1 MRARHQPQD
10 RQGPRPDDPAVAAGA
25 GGSSYR
31 VMPRRRFL
39 LTSLGGVIAAPLAAG
54 AQPGQAV
61 PRVALVAATSP
72 TETIAGPDPAHPQV
86 RGFVRALRNLGYVEG
101 RNLVLERR
109 SLEGR
114 WERAPELFAELMRLK
129 VQVMVLPTPAIAKQ
143 ALSAGVSIPIVVVG
157 TDLVEEGL
165 VASLARPGGTVTGL
179 ELSPTPEYHQKWLE
193 LLKEAVPRLSQV
205 RVLTGP
211 HAPNPELIARTV
223 RSLEA
228 AARTLRL
235 TLDWTDV
242 KNVAQVAE
250 ALDVM
255 ASQRAEAL
263 VTLMS
268 ATLFV
273 ARRQIVA
280 FALRRRLPMISAQ
293 REFVEEGGLMSY
305 GADIRREPYASA
317 AVYVDKILKGANAA
331 DLPVERPTKV
341 ELVINLKTAKAL
353 GLTIPPS
360 LLLRADQVI
369 E

>member
-1 MRARHQPQD
+1 M
-10 RQGPRPDDPAVAAGA
+10 
-25 GGSSYR
+25 
-31 VMPRRRFL
+31 
-39 LTSLGGVIAAPLAAG
+39 
-54 AQPGQAV
+54 
-61 PRVALVAATSP
+61 
-72 TETIAGPDPAHPQV
+72 AGPDPAQPSA
-86 RGFVRALRNLGYVEG
+86 RAFVPALPALGYGAVLNVEG
-101 RNLVLERR
+101 RNVVIERR

-114 WERAPELFAELMRLK
+114 WGRALPELFADLMRLK
-129 VQVMVLPTPAIAKQ
+129 LQVIVVATHGVAKQ

-250 ALDVM
+250 ALDTM

-263 VTLMS
+263 VTLLS

-293 REFVEEGGLMSY
+293 REFV
-305 GADIRREPYASA
+305 
-317 AVYVDKILKGANAA
+317 
-331 DLPVERPTKV
+331 
-341 ELVINLKTAKAL
+341 
-353 GLTIPPS
+353 
-360 LLLRADQVI
+360 
-369 E
+369 